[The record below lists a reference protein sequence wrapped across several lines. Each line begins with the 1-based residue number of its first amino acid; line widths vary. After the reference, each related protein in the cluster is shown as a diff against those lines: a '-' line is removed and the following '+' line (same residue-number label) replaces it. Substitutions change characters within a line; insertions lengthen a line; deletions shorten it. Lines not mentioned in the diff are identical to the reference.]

1 MSVAITSI
9 SITDEDISTL
19 STVLNPIRL
28 GNYLG
33 PVLPSTWGILRAVEL
48 QVLRH
53 RRGKRCTVEIMLQT
67 TTGKRGLIGKV
78 YATDH
83 SDAYRAMDQIECAG
97 FGPEEEFSIPRPL
110 AYLASVHLLVSE
122 KVDGPRAKDIF
133 GTSSGQSCATAT
145 ERCALWLAKFHTTE
159 LQSER
164 RVSLR
169 DQLSLLEQRAQR
181 IADLGNPLADK
192 ARRLYNQLV
201 AAASALKE
209 DKARAGH
216 GSYSPSHIILA
227 EGRTVAIDWDRY
239 NVADPARDVARF
251 IIELRRL
258 AYSRFGSIR
267 ALDAEADVFRET
279 YLAASKLNVIV
290 QLPFY
295 EAITCLQI
303 AGRIA
308 QRQSGKVQKV
318 ETLLDEGLRTFEQRC

>member
-1 MSVAITSI
+1 MTVAIASI

-28 GNYLG
+28 ANYLG

-48 QVLRH
+48 QVLRD
-53 RRGKRCTVEIMLQT
+53 RPGRCTLGITLQM
-67 TTGKRGLIGKV
+67 TTGKHELIGKV
-78 YATDH
+78 YSTDH
-83 SDAYRAMDQIECAG
+83 SEVFRAMKQISESG
-97 FGPEEEFSIPRPL
+97 FGPSEEFSVPHAL
-110 AYLASVHLLVSE
+110 AYLPSVRLLVYE
-122 KVDGPRAKDIF
+122 KVPGQRAKDIF
-133 GTSSGQSCATAT
+133 GANNRQSRATAT

-192 ARRLYNQLV
+192 ARRLYKQLV

-239 NVADPARDVARF
+239 NVADSARDVARF

-295 EAITCLQI
+295 EAIACLQI